1 MSAVSQTQPDPS
13 YVLAKALLNAGEQ
26 LQLSQAELAAV
37 VGLHRTGISR
47 LKKSMQLDP
56 NSKTGELALL
66 LIRVARALYALS
78 GGDSTWTQHFMRNT
92 NTMTAGIPAEQ
103 VQSVQ
108 GLSRVLQYVDAIRGK
123 I

>member
-1 MSAVSQTQPDPS
+1 MSALSQTKPDPS

-26 LQLSQAELAAV
+26 LMLSQAELAAV
-37 VGLHRTGISR
+37 IGLHRTGISR
-47 LKKSMQLDP
+47 LKKTMQLDP

-78 GGDSTWTQHFMRNT
+78 GGNPEWTQHFMRHR
-92 NTMTAGIPAEQ
+92 NTMTAGVPAEQ
-103 VQSVQ
+103 VQSIQ

>member
-13 YVLAKALLNAGEQ
+13 YVLAKALLNAGEE

>member
-66 LIRVARALYALS
+66 LIRVARALYVLS
-78 GGDSTWTQHFMRNT
+78 GGDSTWTQHFMRNP